1 MRRALV
7 LIGLVAALAL
17 PAAAQ
22 AADDWSPED
31 LEQQLMCPTCNQR
44 LDQSDSAVAERM
56 RQMLRDWH
64 DQGLTEEQARDRMV
78 AQFGEQVLAA
88 PPKEGFNLLAW
99 LVPAAVLLAGAAIA
113 GALVLAW
120 SRSRRP
126 PPRPAEEPLDD
137 ELEQRIDREL
147 GAYE

>member
-7 LIGLVAALAL
+7 LLAVVAMLGL

-22 AADDWSPED
+22 AAEDWSPED

-64 DQGLTEEQARDRMV
+64 DQGLSEEEARDRMV

-99 LVPAAVLLAGAAIA
+99 LVPAAVLLAGVAVA
-113 GALVLAW
+113 GALILAW
-120 SRSRRP
+120 SRSRP
-126 PPRPAEEPLDD
+126 PPPADDQEPLDE